1 MCLQCSLPWHPV
13 MHHIIIQHKGCM
25 LGAGLSLGL
34 LCRFVELDRCV
45 AAAEAGYA
53 VGLFKVLQADTMAKN
68 DLLVG
73 LPTAP
78 AAAATAAA
86 ATLASATAAGVDEE
100 QLQHNSTGVHEVVTA
115 LSRLGVNMDVSSC
128 LCRCGQAL
136 CNSGVLFTR
145 ERLHAVRT

>member
-1 MCLQCSLPWHPV
+1 
-13 MHHIIIQHKGCM
+13 MHHIIQHKGCI
-25 LGAGLSLGL
+25 LVAGLSLVL

-53 VGLFKVLQADTMAKN
+53 VGLFKVLQANTMAKN

-128 LCRCGQAL
+128 LRRCGQAL
-136 CNSGVLFTR
+136 CSSGVLFTR